1 MKPALAPVVLALA
14 GLLGGVAVA
23 RADVA
28 PWDPPKVTEL
38 TRQLEVAARQLYD
51 SFEKLP
57 PLEKG
62 SAHTRQYFR
71 LKQEAR
77 QMSREARWLARALE
91 KGLGQEETLPAY
103 ESVRAALRGA
113 EQDAGVVQTGPEFKP
128 KFAAVRDLLD
138 RLAPYYDPAA
148 KPLAPAAN

>member
-1 MKPALAPVVLALA
+1 MKPAFAPVVLALV

-23 RADVA
+23 RAELA

-51 SFEKLP
+51 SFEKIP

-77 QMSREARWLARALE
+77 QMSRESRWLARALE
-91 KGLGQEETLPAY
+91 KDLGQEETLPAY
-103 ESVRAALRGA
+103 ESLRAALQGA
-113 EQDAGVVQTGPEFKP
+113 EQDAAVVQTGPAFGP
-128 KFAAVRDLLD
+128 KLAAVKGLLD
-138 RLAPYYDPAA
+138 RLTPFYDAAA
-148 KPLAPAAN
+148 KPPAK